1 MTVRSGVKRIYSES
15 ILILFISLGGGIF
28 AGSVLGTEGMV
39 DAFER
44 IPGLLLL
51 LPAFLATRGNVY
63 GSLGARLASG
73 LHQGLIEPE
82 LTWDRRLLN
91 AVTASFINGIYI
103 SVFIGLLSWA
113 ISSVLRPEADPSL
126 VTLVGIMLLAGLL
139 TSVVM
144 IIGLVILVFAG
155 YRYGLDPDNLVGPIV
170 TTLGDIFGVVFLF
183 VSIIVVGAIV

>member
-1 MTVRSGVKRIYSES
+1 MSVRSGAKRIYSES
-15 ILILFISLGGGIF
+15 ILILFVSLGGGIF

-44 IPGLLLL
+44 VPGLLLL

-73 LHQGLIEPE
+73 LHQGLIDPK
-82 LTWDRRLLN
+82 LQWDQRLIN
-91 AVTASFINGIYI
+91 AVTASFINGITI
-103 SVFIGLLSWA
+103 SVFIGALSWA
-113 ISSVLRPEADPSL
+113 ITSIIRPEADPSL
-126 VTLVGIMLLAGLL
+126 VMLVGVMFMAGLL

-144 IIGLVILVFAG
+144 IVGLVILVFAG
-155 YRYGLDPDNLVGPIV
+155 YAHGLDPDNLVGPIV